1 MKKYESVIDSIFLSN
16 NGEIDLLTGAISPD
30 RFDQIVKRDL
40 AMAQRNHAKISMIS
54 TAINLTQFFTD
65 NQTLDSLEQ
74 QSMIENELVN
84 LHFNLKSTFRQSDC
98 ICRVSKLG
106 FWILLNGADK
116 RTSDQLFE
124 ALYFAAKFGSRNT
137 IKVLRELSEY
147 VSADLSVR
155 AEINTRFG
163 WIKNSANLA
172 ALAPWLLFL
181 ILRTQ
186 INAKVAYE
194 QPFGQFLMAI
204 GVLATLIAYYWM
216 NRIANLPKA
225 KRIFTLAL
233 GEK

>member
-40 AMAQRNHAKISMIS
+40 AMAQRNPAKISMIS

-106 FWILLNGADK
+106 FWILLNGAD
-116 RTSDQLFE
+116 RTTADQLLE
-124 ALYFAAKFGSRNT
+124 RLLN
-137 IKVLRELSEY
+137 ELPSFIT
-147 VSADLSVR
+147 VGMSVWQQG
-155 AEINTRFG
+155 E
-163 WIKNSANLA
+163 S
-172 ALAPWLLFL
+172 
-181 ILRTQ
+181 ILDWYKRVDQ
-186 INAKVAYE
+186 IHFN
-194 QPFGQFLMAI
+194 
-204 GVLATLIAYYWM
+204 
-216 NRIANLPKA
+216 NN
-225 KRIFTLAL
+225 
-233 GEK
+233 